1 MMRPHMKRLSA
12 IASVLAMVACSS
24 SDDNNNAG
32 DGGADAAAVDSG
44 SDTSVA
50 VDGGEDE
57 AAVDASIASD
67 ADSSVDAG
75 RDAAAEAS
83 EAATTEAGGDAAIEA
98 ASEAAS
104 EAAVVEAGSDA
115 AADVAVQSEAST
127 VDVTVSDATSGGDA
141 YVQPGCTPPTHD
153 HITPTSATILDMER
167 TDLFTQAVPQ
177 NLAGNWDQLLPAP
190 DGGVKSAWEFSVLTP
205 PRNGSNHAIHSTGSG
220 FPAYDPSA
228 AGGVGIALLGEFAAP
243 LDASMYTGVSFWAK
257 GSSLTKGLRVVASL
271 TTVLETY
278 CACEPV
284 REAGGT
290 GCNDVPYK
298 DVDITD
304 SWAQYTVKWADFR
317 QEGWGNP
324 VATDPR
330 NLLNFLFR
338 NIAPAQGGVS
348 GTWDFWLDDVT
359 FSSAP

>member
-12 IASVLAMVACSS
+12 IASILAMVACSS

-32 DGGADAAAVDSG
+32 DAGADAAAIDSG

-57 AAVDASIASD
+57 AAVDASVASD

-75 RDAAAEAS
+75 SDAAAS
-83 EAATTEAGGDAAIEA
+83 EAATEAGVDAAIEA

-115 AADVAVQSEAST
+115 APDVAVQNEAST
-127 VDVTVSDATSGGDA
+127 VDATAVSDAPAVIDA
-141 YVQPGCTPPTHD
+141 YVQPGCTPPSHD

-190 DGGVKSAWEFSVLTP
+190 DGGVKSGWEFSVLTP
-205 PRNGSNHAIHSTGSG
+205 PRNGSNHAIHSTGSA

-257 GSSLTKGLRVVASL
+257 GSNLTKGLRVVASL

-278 CACEPV
+278 CACEPA

-304 SWAQYTVKWADFR
+304 NWAQYTVKWADFR

-338 NIAPAQGGVS
+338 NIAPTQGGVS
-348 GTWDFWLDDVT
+348 GSWDFWLDDVT
-359 FSSAP
+359 FSSTP